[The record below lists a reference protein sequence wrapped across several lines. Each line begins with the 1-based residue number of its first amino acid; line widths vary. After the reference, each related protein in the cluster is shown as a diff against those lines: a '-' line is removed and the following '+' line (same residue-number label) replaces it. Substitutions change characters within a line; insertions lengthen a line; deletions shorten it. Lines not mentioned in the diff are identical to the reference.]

1 MKELFSYLKH
11 TSKLFHKMSGENF
24 HICNPKT
31 PKIAGY
37 RNIHSKNELESIKDI
52 QNKIFLLNIHLNWQG
67 RTLSS
72 DYGFE
77 IANYIRTYIKSLLP
91 IIFYSPIQK
100 EYFEYKSK
108 TSLKYKLLF
117 GRGSAFLEE
126 PFSLKELT
134 DTIKNIPSL
143 SESSL
148 HDVVT
153 MLADVKGVVLDR
165 LNHNLKFGDDP
176 LLYFNEVE
184 PYLTE
189 KQKLLIGFEE
199 YRQKLV
205 EFSREGNEPLF
216 YDTKEAF
223 LSICNTNL
231 TEKGKDAPELPSQKF
246 KILVVE
252 DVETE
257 LENVAGYLG
266 KNFEVL
272 SVREAD
278 EAIKLLDQDLSN
290 EILAVIAD
298 WRLYT
303 DKSQTYWQKYQGYE
317 VLDAAS
323 KTGIRALFALTS
335 QADFVVHQ
343 IRNTMGFKFSLLK
356 KQNVKKP
363 EQWYLFSD
371 VLYAGCVDALSELS
385 EMPSS
390 ANWHKNVK
398 GISYKEVYFQKKQSL
413 EADAFFESVWDK
425 ADEVWNYLMKESKTD
440 YKNIK
445 LIRELFGLEVP
456 KKNLNL
462 FIVFVLRLIWLGF
475 IFKLEKETF
484 GKYQDEANDQF
495 MKAFRIISKGN
506 WRGYIA
512 GSDVN
517 VELNKICL
525 TKKDVQ
531 QKKILPHERAWLIKN
546 KIIQ

>member
-1 MKELFSYLKH
+1 MFKQC
-11 TSKLFHKMSGENF
+11 F
-24 HICNPKT
+24 HICNLSTSKLPWCQ
-31 PKIAGY
+31 
-37 RNIHSKNELESIKDI
+37 NICSQKELQGLKEAE
-52 QNKIFLLNIHLNWQG
+52 NAVFLLNIHLSWNGQK
-67 RTLSS
+67 LSS
-72 DYGFE
+72 NYGFE
-77 IANYIRTYIKSLLP
+77 IANYIRTYKKSLLP

-126 PFSLKELT
+126 PFSLTQLN
-134 DTIKNIPSL
+134 DTIKNIPPL

-153 MLADVKGVVLDR
+153 MLAAVKGVVLDR

-176 LLYFNEVE
+176 LPYFDEVE

-189 KQKLLIGFEE
+189 KQKSLVGFEE
-199 YRQKLV
+199 YRQKLI
-205 EFSREGNEPLF
+205 EFSQEGNESLF

-252 DVETE
+252 DVEAE

-266 KNFEVL
+266 KNFEVI
-272 SVREAD
+272 SVREAE
-278 EAIKLLDQDLSN
+278 EAIKILEQDLSN

-317 VLDAAS
+317 VLEVAS
-323 KTGIRALFALTS
+323 KTGFRALFALTS

-343 IRNTMGFKFSLLK
+343 IRNTLGFKFSLLK
-356 KQNVKKP
+356 KQNVRKP

-390 ANWHKNVK
+390 ANWHKNLK
-398 GISYKEVYFQKKQSL
+398 GVSYKELYFQKKQSL
-413 EADAFFESVWDK
+413 EADAFFESVSDK
-425 ADEVWNYLMKESKTD
+425 ADEVWNYLMRESKTE

-456 KKNLNL
+456 KQNLNL
-462 FIVFVLRLIWLGF
+462 FIVFVLRLVWLGY
-475 IFKLEKETF
+475 IYKLEKETF
-484 GKYQDEANDQF
+484 GKYQDEANDPY

-517 VELNKICL
+517 VELNKISL

-531 QKKILPHERAWLIKN
+531 QKKILPHERTWLIKN
-546 KIIQ
+546 KIIK

>member
-1 MKELFSYLKH
+1 MNLKIFHVCNPNTPKSQGCKNINSQKEL
-11 TSKLFHKMSGENF
+11 
-24 HICNPKT
+24 
-31 PKIAGY
+31 
-37 RNIHSKNELESIKDI
+37 LEVKDE
-52 QNKIFLLNIHLNWQG
+52 KDAAFLLNIHLNW
-67 RTLSS
+67 TEHPLSS
-72 DYGFE
+72 NYGFE
-77 IANYIRTYIKSLLP
+77 IASYIRTYKKSLLP

-100 EYFEYKSK
+100 KYFEYKSK

-126 PFSLKELT
+126 PFSLTELT
-134 DTIKNIPSL
+134 DTIKNTQPL

-165 LNHNLKFGDDP
+165 LNHNLKFGEDP
-176 LLYFNEVE
+176 LRYFNEVE

-189 KQKLLIGFEE
+189 KQKTLVGFEE
-199 YRQKLV
+199 YRQKLI
-205 EFSREGNEPLF
+205 EFSQAGNEPLF
-216 YDTKEAF
+216 NDTKEAF

-231 TEKGKDAPELPSQKF
+231 TEKGKDAPELSSQKF

-252 DVETE
+252 DVESE

-266 KNFEVL
+266 KNFKVI
-272 SVREAD
+272 SVREAE
-278 EAIKLLDQDLSN
+278 EAIKILDQDLSN

-317 VLDAAS
+317 VLEAAS
-323 KTGIRALFALTS
+323 KTGFRALFALTS

-343 IRNTMGFKFSLLK
+343 IRNTLGFKFSLLK
-356 KQNVKKP
+356 KQNIKKP

-371 VLYAGCVDALSELS
+371 ILYAGCVDALSELS

-398 GISYKEVYFQKKQSL
+398 GISYKELYFQKKQSL
-413 EADAFFESVWDK
+413 ESDAFFESVSDK
-425 ADEVWNYLMKESKTD
+425 ADEVWDYLMKESKTD

-456 KKNLNL
+456 KQNLNL
-462 FIVFVLRLIWLGF
+462 FIVFVLRLVWLGF
-475 IFKLEKETF
+475 TYKLEKETF

-495 MKAFRIISKGN
+495 MKAFRIISKRN

-517 VELNKICL
+517 VELNKMCL

-531 QKKILPHERAWLIKN
+531 QKKILPHERTWLIKN